1 MIELQIKKYFLE
13 KYPEEA
19 CGILLNKKGVLTWI
33 PCENIAE
40 DKLVILK
47 YLEKI
52 LHPYL
57 YKEILKQLFIV
68 TQIKVQNQVKQILI
82 LVNT

>member
-40 DKLVILK
+40 DKFSNF
-47 YLEKI
+47 KI
-52 LHPYL
+52 SG
-57 YKEILKQLFIV
+57 KDF
-68 TQIKVQNQVKQILI
+68 LI
-82 LVNT
+82 NSWVR

>member
-40 DKLVILK
+40 DKLNLQEEVQRGRLK
-47 YLEKI
+47 IQQEKAREE
-52 LHPYL
+52 
-57 YKEILKQLFIV
+57 KS
-68 TQIKVQNQVKQILI
+68 
-82 LVNT
+82 